1 MKSPIFIVGA
11 NRSGTTLL
19 RLILNAH
26 SRIAIPEEVVYLG
39 STLAGVPI
47 EKWQTPDLSKEAYTA
62 FVKDFILHDCEPL
75 AGIDQEK
82 VIEEIVAASPFDL
95 KKPYQYVLEA
105 WAAQHGKERWGEKT
119 PGNLFY
125 ADILIEM
132 FPDAKFIHVVRDPRA
147 GVSSM
152 MNTTF
157 FPKDI
162 VFNALSRHKFMT
174 KGRAILERSVP
185 EQQRLLL
192 RYEDLVLE
200 PEATVKRLCHF
211 IEEPFEN
218 SMMDFYQESS
228 RYMKKD
234 AASSFNKAATRPISA
249 DMLDKWKKKL
259 TRSEIAQ
266 IQMLCKHEMKEFG
279 YAFEKAKASVS
290 VHTEILIK
298 KVYWALQVWRN
309 RDVRHFTVKSPMFA
323 RLQTRLKRSKGK

>member
-26 SRIAIPEEVVYLG
+26 SGIAIPEEVVYLG
-39 STLAGVPI
+39 STMAGVPV
-47 EKWQTPDLSKEAYTA
+47 ERWENPGLSQSNY
-62 FVKDFILHDCEPL
+62 KDFVVNFIDTSCEPL
-75 AGIDQEK
+75 DGINRA
-82 VIEEIVAASPFDL
+82 EIVERIVTERPYDFR
-95 KKPYQYVLEA
+95 KPYQYVLET
-105 WAAQHGKERWGEKT
+105 WAAHHGKRRWGEKT

-125 ADILIEM
+125 ADILVEM

-162 VFNALSRHKFMT
+162 IFNALSRHKFMT
-174 KGRAILERSVP
+174 KGRAILEKSVP
-185 EQQRLLL
+185 EKQRMLLK
-192 RYEDLVLE
+192 YEDLVLE
-200 PEATVKRLCHF
+200 PEATVKRLCTF
-211 IEEPFEN
+211 IDEPFET
-218 SMMDFYQESS
+218 SMLDFYQDSS

-249 DMLDKWKKKL
+249 EMLDKWKKKL
-259 TRSEIAQ
+259 TLSEIAQ
-266 IQMLCKHEMKEFG
+266 IQTLCEKEMNEFG
-279 YAFEKAKASVS
+279 YGFEKATVSLSVRA
-290 VHTEILIK
+290 EITIK

-309 RDVRHFTVKSPMFA
+309 RDVRHFTVKSPYVRPDA
-323 RLQTRLKRSKGK
+323 NALETR